1 MRSAS
6 LVFSHQSEPYWGTAR
21 LRLFR
26 NGVNASY
33 TAKYDGS
40 PTEVTGSGAPY
51 DSIAVKQVHAD
62 TFTYEARQ
70 TNGKYHASGRT
81 VISRDGKTMTTTAK
95 GRDANGAPMALTLVY
110 EKQ

>member
-1 MRSAS
+1 MRA
-6 LVFSHQSEPYWGTAR
+6 
-21 LRLFR
+21 
-26 NGVNASY
+26 Y

-51 DSIAVKQVHAD
+51 DTIAVKQVDAN
-62 TFTYEARQ
+62 TFTYEAKQ
-70 TNGKYHASGRT
+70 TNGKYRSSGRT

-95 GRDANGAPMALTLVY
+95 GADANGAAMALTLVY